1 MRIDCPW
8 CGERPLHEFTYGGD
22 ANTTRPQG
30 NLQEDQSEDLAAWM
44 DHVYLR
50 ANPAGSHKE
59 YWHHVSGCR
68 SWLIVTRNTTTHII
82 DHVTFAAPRVKETQ
96 K

>member
-22 ANTTRPQG
+22 ANTARPQAS
-30 NLQEDQSEDLAAWM
+30 LFEDQDEDLAAWM

-50 ANPAGSHKE
+50 DNPAGPHKE

-68 SWLIVTRNTTTHII
+68 SWLIVTRDTTTHII
-82 DHVTFAAPRVKETQ
+82 DQVALAAPSSNGSEK
-96 K
+96 